1 MILKFQVVI
10 FLFNQQIPMIKIT
23 FYFRE
28 SFYKMMVFLA
38 LVYDTKDEIRW
49 DGKGAAIQRRSK
61 GEREGSC
68 GRRSDSLNWLVLF
81 PYMIR

>member
-1 MILKFQVVI
+1 MLSKCSLLILLLLPKAQCHFPGYQSGKQV
-10 FLFNQQIPMIKIT
+10 K
-23 FYFRE
+23 
-28 SFYKMMVFLA
+28 VFLA

-49 DGKGAAIQRRSK
+49 DERAVIQRRSK

-68 GRRSDSLNWLVLF
+68 GRRSDLELASAS

>member
-1 MILKFQVVI
+1 MLSKCSLLILLLLPKAQCHFPGYQSGKQV
-10 FLFNQQIPMIKIT
+10 K
-23 FYFRE
+23 
-28 SFYKMMVFLA
+28 VFLA